1 MKLAFGSIEEMC
13 LSIQTSWWRG
23 ENLGPGVHSQESVLS
38 QNLSQGSK
46 EWSKWSYSMVGQA
59 ELSPPPLVA
68 ENVVGVN
75 KELKKIKNHI
85 SEKG

>member
-1 MKLAFGSIEEMC
+1 M
-13 LSIQTSWWRG
+13 
-23 ENLGPGVHSQESVLS
+23 V
-38 QNLSQGSK
+38 
-46 EWSKWSYSMVGQA
+46 YSMVGQA